1 MNIQEAT
8 KLAMEKGGF
17 ICRKSIHKDYDTRF
31 AVIQPTNSHET
42 CKVVVMQDGIPI
54 SSCRCW
60 NPTADDLT
68 ADDWELFKE

>member
-8 KLAMEKGGF
+8 RMAIEKDSA
-17 ICRKSIHKDYDTRF
+17 ICRKSIRASCDTRF
-31 AVIQPTNSHET
+31 AVIRPTNSYET
-42 CKVVVMQDGIPI
+42 CKIITYQDGEEI

-68 ADDWELFKE
+68 ADDWEMFKE